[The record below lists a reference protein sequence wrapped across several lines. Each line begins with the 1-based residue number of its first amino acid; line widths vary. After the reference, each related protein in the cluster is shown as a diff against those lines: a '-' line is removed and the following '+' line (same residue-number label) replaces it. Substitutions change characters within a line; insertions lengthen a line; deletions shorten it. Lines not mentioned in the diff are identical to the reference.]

1 MAELVRFS
9 RKEQVTAVT
18 AVPTVSTVGGY
29 ASRGST
35 PLHRPEVMSRVLLL
49 LPTETYRA
57 ADFLAAASRL
67 NVDIVVG
74 SERRQAMAGSM
85 GERAVVVP
93 MGDVD
98 LAVGIIAALHER
110 RSFDA
115 VLAVDDQG
123 LMVAA
128 AASERLGITH
138 NPPEAVAATRN
149 KAALRALLAASF
161 VPQPDHRVVMAGS
174 RVSSA
179 AAEIGYPCV
188 VKPVSRSGSQGVIR
202 VEDAVQALAAEDRI
216 RLIVGASEPLLVE
229 RFVPGAEVAV
239 EGLLD
244 GGRLEVFAVFDKP
257 DPLDGPFF
265 EETIYVTPSRQPPP
279 VLAAI
284 EVVVASA
291 AAALGLREGPVHAE
305 LRIGPAG
312 ELTVLEVAAR
322 SIGGLCA
329 RALRFGAGVSLE
341 EVIIRHAIGAGLDG
355 LSRETQASGVMML
368 PIRSAGV
375 LERVSGLSDAR
386 GVDGVVGVE
395 ISIPIGR
402 PMIPLPEGDRYLGF
416 IFARGPDPADVEL
429 ALRRAE
435 ALLDVVVGPA
445 PAPTRPDCRAEE

>member
-1 MAELVRFS
+1 
-9 RKEQVTAVT
+9 
-18 AVPTVSTVGGY
+18 
-29 ASRGST
+29 
-35 PLHRPEVMSRVLLL
+35 MSRVLLL

-67 NVDIVVG
+67 DVDVVVG
-74 SERRQAMAGSM
+74 SEHRQMMAGSM
-85 GERAVVVP
+85 GDRAVVVP

-98 LAVGIIAALHER
+98 VAVGVIAALHER
-110 RSFDA
+110 LPLDA

-128 AASERLGITH
+128 AASERLGMTH
-138 NPPEAVAATRN
+138 NPPDAVGATRD
-149 KAALRALLAASF
+149 KAALRARLAASS
-161 VPQPDHRVVMAGS
+161 VPQPDYRVVMPGG
-174 RVSSA
+174 RVSAA

-202 VEDAVQALAAEDRI
+202 VDDRVQAVAAEDRI
-216 RLIVGASEPLLVE
+216 RSIVGASEPLLVE

-239 EGLLD
+239 EGLLQ
-244 GGRLEVFAVFDKP
+244 GGTLEVLAVFDKP

-265 EETIYVTPSRQPPP
+265 EETIYVTPSRLPPP
-279 VLAAI
+279 VLTALEATVAA
-284 EVVVASA
+284 A

-305 LRIGPAG
+305 LRIGPAA

-341 EVIIRHAIGAGLDG
+341 EVIISHAVGAGLDV

-375 LERVSGLSDAR
+375 LERVSGLSDAL
-386 GVDGVVGVE
+386 GVKGVAGVE
-395 ISIPIGR
+395 ISIPVGR
-402 PMIPLPEGDRYLGF
+402 PVIPLPEGDRYLGF
-416 IFARGPDPADVEL
+416 VFARGPDPADVEV

-435 ALLDVVVGPA
+435 ALLDVVVCPAPGPA
-445 PAPTRPDCRAEE
+445 RPDGRAEG